1 MCSTLL
7 YKLCGI
13 QKFQIR
19 KMNNLYKQTLM
30 NANGSENPKRKSFEE
45 HSLLLLLICFDW
57 FLIYTFGVKC
67 SYRWRNAVAPS
78 QNGYH
83 RSNEVP
89 LVVVVSP
96 IQSSILTEYYIF
108 YFYPSVTF
116 WFNFWC
122 LIYFDNLYIC
132 CWKSRW
138 ATSSKTIMKTE
149 TSQKKTCL
157 FTARRR
163 AVDISTVWH
172 LGHDEYTNSLLATEQ
187 VCVRACVFMSLYVCN
202 QVPIMH
208 STVQLK

>member
-149 TSQKKTCL
+149 TSQKKHVCSQQGGERWIYLQFDTWDMMSTP
-157 FTARRR
+157 TAFWLPSRF
-163 AVDISTVWH
+163 
-172 LGHDEYTNSLLATEQ
+172 
-187 VCVRACVFMSLYVCN
+187 VCVHVCSCLYMCVIRFPSC
-202 QVPIMH
+202 I
-208 STVQLK
+208 QLSN